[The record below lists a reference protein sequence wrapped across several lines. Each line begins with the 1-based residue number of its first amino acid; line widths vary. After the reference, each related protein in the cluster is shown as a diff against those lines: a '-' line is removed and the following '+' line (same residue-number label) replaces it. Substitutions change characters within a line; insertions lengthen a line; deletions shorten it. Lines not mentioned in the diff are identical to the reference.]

1 MASITENRQENA
13 MSYLELDTHA
23 DTSCD
28 GTDCRIVAY
37 SEKTCEVTPFHP
49 DYHPIRDVPIVQA
62 AAAYT
67 CPETG
72 QTYILIINQALYMGE
87 SLAVSYLN
95 PNQLRHNG
103 VIVDDIP
110 KHLAPD
116 PNKATHSLYFP
127 QHDLRIPLQLKGV
140 ISRLP
145 IHYPSSHELETYP
158 WIELTSAEDWD
169 PHSDDFAEREAKIEE
184 NLSSIPKKTQMIIL
198 SACHASV
205 FTRQVHHHTTSS
217 PEGLGFLIMI
227 NLKLRNNK

>member
-1 MASITENRQENA
+1 
-13 MSYLELDTHA
+13 
-23 DTSCD
+23 
-28 GTDCRIVAY
+28 
-37 SEKTCEVTPFHP
+37 
-49 DYHPIRDVPIVQA
+49 
-62 AAAYT
+62 
-67 CPETG
+67 
-72 QTYILIINQALYMGE
+72 MGE

-103 VIVDDIP
+103 VIVDNIP